1 MEDKMNIRIAERWD
15 VRNEYY
21 NTFLTDQY
29 FIMTENDKMVRNKLE
44 THVLALI
51 GLVLGILL
59 VWLL

>member
-1 MEDKMNIRIAERWD
+1 MEDEMNIRIAKRED
-15 VRNEYY
+15 FRNAYY

-29 FIMTENDKMVRNKLE
+29 FIMTEDDKMVRDKLE